1 MSKEEKEF
9 AKTRIAV
16 RAKAAESKSIS
27 RAKSR
32 YEKSPNKMLP
42 KKSPDG
48 GGEGGVEFKI
58 LPRIS
63 PGDGGEGG
71 VEFGVGRVE
80 AADGQDSDLVR
91 LDGFCF

>member
-27 RAKSR
+27 RSKSR

-42 KKSPDG
+42 KKSKANMREDEEIEYQRKG
-48 GGEGGVEFKI
+48 KNRNKEIGNQLYNRGMIKNKMQETQRMKE
-58 LPRIS
+58 R
-63 PGDGGEGG
+63 E
-71 VEFGVGRVE
+71 ER
-80 AADGQDSDLVR
+80 
-91 LDGFCF
+91 